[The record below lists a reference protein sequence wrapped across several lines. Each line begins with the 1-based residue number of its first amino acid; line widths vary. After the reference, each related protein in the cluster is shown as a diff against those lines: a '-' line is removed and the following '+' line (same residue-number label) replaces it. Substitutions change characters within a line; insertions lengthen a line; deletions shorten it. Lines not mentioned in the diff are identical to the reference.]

1 MQAILARGLVDSNWF
16 SWGARPTMSG
26 RLLALDIVRG
36 MAALLVCLGHIR
48 SCVFVDWAEVTT
60 PTIFDRFFYLGTG
73 LGGQAVMIFFVL
85 SGYLVGGN
93 VLGSISSG
101 KWSWL
106 SYCSKRLVRLWV
118 VLVPALVLTFLWDSA
133 GEVFASSAYEGAFYS
148 LLLSGPHPARS
159 ISEGI
164 TAFIG
169 NMFFLQTITV
179 PVYGSNSPLWS
190 LANEFWYYLL
200 FPLLL
205 LAPQRGWLKGGLL
218 GVSALAILV
227 LLPTQIIMGGLIW
240 LMGAAAWWLAHRA
253 GVPKYFRRLPL
264 AIIVSSLLFIA
275 SLSASRFDIWFG
287 SNYAIGAATAALIY
301 SLSVYGWTQT
311 PSILRSVFEYV
322 APPWER
328 LSEISYTLY
337 LVHFPLVI
345 FIWFTVLA
353 PTQLQPDFT
362 GAMIFTAILA
372 AALIYSHAVWWFFER
387 HTPFLQ
393 RIAIATL
400 NKWTESAFGTIKS

>member
-1 MQAILARGLVDSNWF
+1 
-16 SWGARPTMSG
+16 MSG

-48 SCVFVDWAEVTT
+48 ACVFVDWAEVIT
-60 PTIFDRFFYLGTG
+60 PTILDRFFYLGTG

-93 VLGSISSG
+93 VMGSISSG

-106 SYCSKRLVRLWV
+106 SYSSKRMVRLWL

-133 GEVFASSAYEGAFYS
+133 GEALDSSAYEGAFYP
-148 LLLSGPHPARS
+148 LLSSGPHPARP
-159 ISEGI
+159 IAEGLA
-164 TAFIG
+164 AFMG
-169 NMFFLQTITV
+169 NVFFLQTIMV

-218 GVSALAILV
+218 GVSALVILV
-227 LLPTQIIMGGLIW
+227 LLPIQIIMGGLVW

-253 GVPKYFRRLPL
+253 GIPKYFRRSPL
-264 AIIVSSLLFIA
+264 AIIVSLLPFIA
-275 SLSASRFDIWFG
+275 SLIASRFDIWFG
-287 SNYAIGAATAALIY
+287 SNYAIGAATAVLIY
-301 SLSVYGWTQT
+301 SLSVYGWTQM
-311 PSILRSVFEYV
+311 PPILRSAFENI

-345 FIWFTVLA
+345 FIWFTLLA
-353 PTQLQPDFT
+353 PTQLQPNFT
-362 GAMIFTAILA
+362 GAMIFTTILA
-372 AALIYSHAVWWFFER
+372 VALIYSYAVWWLFER

-400 NKWTESAFGTIKS
+400 NKWRGSAFEPSNPRV

>member
-1 MQAILARGLVDSNWF
+1 
-16 SWGARPTMSG
+16 MSG

-48 SCVFVDWAEVTT
+48 SCVFVDWGEVAT
-60 PTIFDRFFYLGTG
+60 PTILDRFFYLGTG

-93 VLGSISSG
+93 VLGSTSAG

-106 SYCSKRLVRLWV
+106 SYGSKRLVRLWV
-118 VLVPALVLTFLWDSA
+118 VLVPALALTFLWDRV
-133 GEVFASSAYEGAFYS
+133 GELFTPRAYEGAFYN
-148 LLLSGPHPARS
+148 LLSSGPHPAHPIAES
-159 ISEGI
+159 IS
-164 TAFIG
+164 AFVG
-169 NMFFLQTITV
+169 NVFFLQTISV

-218 GVSALAILV
+218 FAVALAILAF
-227 LLPTQIIMGGLIW
+227 LPTQIVLGGLIW
-240 LMGAAAWWLAHRA
+240 LMGAAAWWLAHRGA
-253 GVPKYFRRLPL
+253 VPAYFRRSPL
-264 AIIVSSLLFIA
+264 AVVVSSALFIT
-275 SLSASRFDIWFG
+275 SLSASRFDVWFG

-301 SLSVYGWTQT
+301 SLSIYGWIRT
-311 PSILRSVFEYV
+311 PALFRSAFDYA
-322 APPWER
+322 APPCET

-345 FIWFTVLA
+345 FIWFTFLA
-353 PTQLQPDFT
+353 PIQLQPDFT
-362 GAMIFTAILA
+362 GAMIFVALLA
-372 AALIYSHAVWWFFER
+372 VTLIYSYAIWWLFER
-387 HTPFLQ
+387 HTPSLQ
-393 RIAIATL
+393 RMAIAAL
-400 NKWTESAFGTIKS
+400 NKWTKSAFRTIRF